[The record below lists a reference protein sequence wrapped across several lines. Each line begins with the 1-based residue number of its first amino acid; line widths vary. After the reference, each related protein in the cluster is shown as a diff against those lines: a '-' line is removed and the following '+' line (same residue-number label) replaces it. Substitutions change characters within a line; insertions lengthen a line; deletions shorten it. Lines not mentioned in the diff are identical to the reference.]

1 MRVHTAGRGAGKT
14 HELVRELSRDHRSV
28 LLVHPGALDFAR
40 SLGIEKFHMTRR
52 DVISRIQPHDVDPQ
66 RLRGYN
72 YLLIDNAEAMLRGLL
87 SRQGIAMEVTD
98 ISIEGDP
105 HPRQYADMRS
115 TVDQAIDSGI
125 AHRLSPEQE
134 AAIDKGIADG
144 SIFSSNAH
152 G

>member
-105 HPRQYADMRS
+105 HPRQYADMQRRA
-115 TVDQAIDSGI
+115 QLNDSLSGLL
-125 AHRLSPEQE
+125 LSPEQE